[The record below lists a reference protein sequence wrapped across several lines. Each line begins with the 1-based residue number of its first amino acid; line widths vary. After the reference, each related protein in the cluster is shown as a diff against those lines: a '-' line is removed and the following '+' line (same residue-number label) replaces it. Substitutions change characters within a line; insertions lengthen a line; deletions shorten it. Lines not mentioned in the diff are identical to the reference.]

1 MLTGRQINY
10 QSTEKLFL
18 HSSGPM
24 PANGK
29 GRTGKSLWSLKT
41 SDELTDKT
49 VTRATAGSR
58 LPFSLDLRSASAP
71 VRPSGA
77 SLWAIRSY
85 WDALMPSDF
94 RFRPAS
100 TLALPITH
108 LFPVLAILMV
118 VILPLV
124 TVLVLGSPF
133 WQLGPLLAERAA
145 RQRR

>member
-1 MLTGRQINY
+1 
-10 QSTEKLFL
+10 
-18 HSSGPM
+18 
-24 PANGK
+24 
-29 GRTGKSLWSLKT
+29 
-41 SDELTDKT
+41 
-49 VTRATAGSR
+49 
-58 LPFSLDLRSASAP
+58 
-71 VRPSGA
+71 
-77 SLWAIRSY
+77 
-85 WDALMPSDF
+85 MPSDF